1 LTVIG
6 GVPIQKIGGKEAE
19 KIIVSKVSRLCVFA
33 FFNVLPSACFCA
45 FLCV

>member
-19 KIIVSKVSRLCVFA
+19 KIIVSKVLLYNAVFSS
-33 FFNVLPSACFCA
+33 NIK
-45 FLCV
+45 